1 MNKTVSKMAMNK
13 MAMSKMAMSKTAMS
27 KRSTPSCLRSRDG
40 ASAQEG
46 QGASRR
52 ASSGGAAEPKCMQL
66 ISGQLGMELKC
77 KPEDVDDAP

>member
-1 MNKTVSKMAMNK
+1 MLVI
-13 MAMSKMAMSKTAMS
+13 
-27 KRSTPSCLRSRDG
+27 LL
-40 ASAQEG
+40 EG
-46 QGASRR
+46 QAVRTDGRASRR